1 MYALPILTPRAP
13 SSRRAALPARA
24 HSMHGR
30 SRALRAQ
37 LPCRSRLTRHGMQAG
52 TYVLL
57 QRLHVLGHRMMLR
70 RMLECQLEEGG
81 SGTQVSL
88 RTVQAVLER
97 CGQHYTI
104 EEARPHTP
112 PPLASQPL
120 LLPMFH
126 AHHALH
132 GHPATVLAA

>member
-1 MYALPILTPRAP
+1 
-13 SSRRAALPARA
+13 
-24 HSMHGR
+24 MHGR
-30 SRALRAQ
+30 SRALRGQ
-37 LPCRSRLTRHGMQAG
+37 LPCRSRLTRRGMQAG